1 MPLNNCE
8 IELILTWSKNFAL
21 ADMTVRA
28 AGNNS
33 DAAAIIVPTGWSFK

>member
-21 ADMTVRA
+21 ADITVRA
-28 AGNNS
+28 AGNNN
-33 DAAAIIVPTGWSFK
+33 DAPAIIVPTGWSFK